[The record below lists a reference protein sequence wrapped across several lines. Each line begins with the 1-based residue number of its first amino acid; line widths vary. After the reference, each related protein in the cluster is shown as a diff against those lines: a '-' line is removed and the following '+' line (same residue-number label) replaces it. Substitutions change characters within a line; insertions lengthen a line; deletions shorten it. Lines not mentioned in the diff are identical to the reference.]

1 MLIDETINII
11 VKEILGEKIYRNLIE
26 ECAHDCE
33 EFRES
38 TIDKDLHD
46 ISPML
51 DSCCVAILMLGF
63 SNKKFF
69 LEKYKIMFDK
79 KRIVEIQS
87 RDFCIKFK
95 EYIDKIEGFK
105 IELLQQIT

>member
-1 MLIDETINII
+1 
-11 VKEILGEKIYRNLIE
+11 
-26 ECAHDCE
+26 
-33 EFRES
+33 
-38 TIDKDLHD
+38 
-46 ISPML
+46 
-51 DSCCVAILMLGF
+51 MLGF

-87 RDFCIKFK
+87 GDFCIKFK
-95 EYIDKIEGFK
+95 EYIDKIESFK